1 LQEAAA
7 DGLLLEG
14 NMKVTY
20 SGKTNEFTPQ
30 LEKKVEAKLAKLG
43 KMIEHKGEKI
53 AHVWHRQEKRL
64 HKVDIKTEF
73 YDHALIGYGSDTD
86 LGTAVTQA
94 MEKLD
99 KQIVK
104 LRNKWRDT
112 QRDPRGARA
121 QKENGATEP
130 KQAAAPAAGKPA
142 KADVPKRA
150 AQPRIFRVSFDE
162 SLKPMTAEEAMLV
175 MDGKT
180 PYFVYRDQDRS
191 CLSVLFRRKDGHF
204 DLIEP

>member
-1 LQEAAA
+1 
-7 DGLLLEG
+7 
-14 NMKVTY
+14 MKVTY

-73 YDHALIGYGSDTD
+73 YDHALIGYGSDPD
-86 LGTAVTQA
+86 LVTAVTQA
-94 MEKLD
+94 IEKLD

-104 LRNKWRDT
+104 LRNRWRDT
-112 QRDPRGARA
+112 QRDPKSARA
-121 QKENGATEP
+121 QKENGTEQAQAPTPAT
-130 KQAAAPAAGKPA
+130 GKAA
-142 KADVPKRA
+142 KAVSPKV

-175 MDGKT
+175 MDGKM

>member
-1 LQEAAA
+1 
-7 DGLLLEG
+7 
-14 NMKVTY
+14 MKVTY

-43 KMIEHKGEKI
+43 KLIEHKGEKT
-53 AHVWHRQEKRL
+53 AHVWYRQEKRL

-73 YDHALIGYGSDTD
+73 YDHALVSYGSDTD
-86 LGTAVTQA
+86 LVTAVTQA
-94 MEKLD
+94 IEKLD

-121 QKENGATEP
+121 QKENGAETV
-130 KQAAAPAAGKPA
+130 QAAPAARKSA
-142 KADVPKRA
+142 KTATARVTEPK
-150 AQPRIFRVSFDE
+150 IFRVSFDE
-162 SLKPMTAEEAMLV
+162 SRKPMTAEEAMLV
-175 MDGKT
+175 MDGKME
-180 PYFVYRDQDRS
+180 YFVYRDLDRS
-191 CLSVLFRRKDGHF
+191 CLSVLFRRKDGNF